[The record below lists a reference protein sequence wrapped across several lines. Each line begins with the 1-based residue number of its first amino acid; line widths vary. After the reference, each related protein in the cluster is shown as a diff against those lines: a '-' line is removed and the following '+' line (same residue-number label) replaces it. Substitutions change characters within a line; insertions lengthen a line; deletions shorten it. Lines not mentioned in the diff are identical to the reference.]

1 MLSRLK
7 PWLYRHYGCTFVLMG
22 LSFFAFGA
30 LSLNL
35 IYLLKTNIELFLDY
49 GTMVIEDGAL
59 RQLVELLGYGY
70 LSLAFYLLFKA
81 CEHILV
87 IRLTENSQAVHENQH
102 TVE

>member
-1 MLSRLK
+1 MLNRLK

-35 IYLLKTNIELFLDY
+35 IYLLKTNVELFLDY
-49 GTMVIEDGAL
+49 GDMVIEDGAL
-59 RQLVELLGYGY
+59 LQLLQLLGYVY

-87 IRLTENSQAVHENQH
+87 VRLTEDGPADHAP
-102 TVE
+102 

>member
-1 MLSRLK
+1 MLNRLK
-7 PWLYRHYGCTFVLMG
+7 PWLYRHYGCTFMLMG

-35 IYLLKTNIELFLDY
+35 IYVLKSNIELFLDY
-49 GTMVIEDGAL
+49 GTMAIEDGAL
-59 RQLVELLGYGY
+59 RQVLELLGYGY

-87 IRLTENSQAVHENQH
+87 SRLTEDKPIDHER
-102 TVE
+102 

>member
-1 MLSRLK
+1 MLNRLK
-7 PWLYRHYGCTFVLMG
+7 PWLYRHYGWTFVLMG

-35 IYLLKTNIELFLDY
+35 IYLLKSNIELFLDY
-49 GTMVIEDGAL
+49 GTMALADGAL
-59 RQLVELLGYGY
+59 QQALELLGYGY

-87 IRLTENSQAVHENQH
+87 NRLTEDRPIDHER
-102 TVE
+102 